1 MSNTSDTTGG
11 FVGQSGAAGTVFENC
26 VAEGAVSGTSTVGGF
41 VGSAGGDRSQYVDC
55 AAHGPVSG
63 TGDNAGGFVGQI
75 GSTGLRFAGCGAF
88 GGVSDPGSSY
98 VGGFA
103 GRVNN
108 SNDLWRCMSAGSAT
122 GKQYVGG
129 FLGYQNGANAAV
141 RECFALGDVT
151 ATITDTRYAAYAG
164 GFAGDLYAKTYLS
177 DSYCLGTVKGIQRVG
192 GFAGHSRDASTTITR
207 CYAAGALDCSGTY
220 AGAFV
225 GYLENAATFSDCA
238 VLCAGDLHAVGTS
251 TAGASDQ
258 NASIAE
264 YDAAGM
270 KDSDNFQTW
279 LAIDD
284 ADGSVWSQADNLSQP
299 VLAWSAPDGKLVVYP
314 SVAGSGRGEIAGA
327 WTGHNPGSLAQVTA
341 VPQDSFFVDWIG
353 STPYTDRTAATTT
366 IALDNHRVA
375 AARLGRFIYTADELD
390 AVRNNLG
397 GIYGLGAD
405 IDLLGRQ
412 WTPIG
417 SESTRFT
424 GQFYGFGHAI
434 ENMLATNNPSVYGRG
449 LFGGANG
456 ATFDGITVSGTVVG
470 TGYYV
475 GGLVGTASATLI
487 TNCHATVEAEGGR
500 HVGGLVGRIEGGT
513 SILGCSA
520 AGTVKATSNYAY
532 AGGLAGGCEGG
543 AFEIRDSVSSAEV
556 TSTAPYL
563 GGFIGYVTGS
573 GASVISGC
581 RADGYVGGN
590 GSVGGF
596 VGYVYAP
603 MTISDCVARGDVR
616 STGSYYGGF
625 VGYFYNDA
633 ATIEDC
639 WCSGAVWGTGGTIGS
654 FIGYLRGN
662 GSSAAATPT
671 WPAARS
677 PPRRSTCSPPTG
689 RR

>member
-1 MSNTSDTTGG
+1 MNGSTQPYLAWGLVDGKMSLAGKSVGALGGSISGLGLYEPGATATIRAVATGSAVFLGWTGNAPYANPDAAQTTLVLDNFRCVVASFGTSITTAADLAGIADKLDGSYALGADIDLAGTTWTPLGASTPFTGTLKGNGHVITGLSFSDASNSDTGGNYAGLFRHVQDATIEDIHLEGVSLSGNKYVGALAGEVKGATTIRNCSAEGTVTANGEQAGLLVGRVTGAGTTFAHCAATGTVVSASSNVGGLVGYANVAATFEDCDAAVSVSGKGSAVGGFIGKTETAAATFRRCSASGDVSNTSDTTGG

-63 TGDNAGGFVGQI
+63 TGDNAGGFLGQI

-327 WTGHNPGSLAQVTA
+327 WTGHNPGSLA
-341 VPQDSFFVDWIG
+341 
-353 STPYTDRTAATTT
+353 R
-366 IALDNHRVA
+366 
-375 AARLGRFIYTADELD
+375 
-390 AVRNNLG
+390 
-397 GIYGLGAD
+397 
-405 IDLLGRQ
+405 
-412 WTPIG
+412 
-417 SESTRFT
+417 
-424 GQFYGFGHAI
+424 
-434 ENMLATNNPSVYGRG
+434 
-449 LFGGANG
+449 
-456 ATFDGITVSGTVVG
+456 
-470 TGYYV
+470 
-475 GGLVGTASATLI
+475 
-487 TNCHATVEAEGGR
+487 
-500 HVGGLVGRIEGGT
+500 
-513 SILGCSA
+513 
-520 AGTVKATSNYAY
+520 
-532 AGGLAGGCEGG
+532 
-543 AFEIRDSVSSAEV
+543 
-556 TSTAPYL
+556 
-563 GGFIGYVTGS
+563 
-573 GASVISGC
+573 
-581 RADGYVGGN
+581 
-590 GSVGGF
+590 
-596 VGYVYAP
+596 
-603 MTISDCVARGDVR
+603 
-616 STGSYYGGF
+616 
-625 VGYFYNDA
+625 
-633 ATIEDC
+633 
-639 WCSGAVWGTGGTIGS
+639 
-654 FIGYLRGN
+654 
-662 GSSAAATPT
+662 
-671 WPAARS
+671 WPR
-677 PPRRSTCSPPTG
+677 
-689 RR
+689 